1 MLDFIKDISPT
12 QWVLI
17 AVGLVL
23 IVSSL
28 KERIIDI
35 LPSLPKVDT
44 VKPDPDIDPDEDTDL
59 TSLVAKWEILSDAC
73 KEADLVDAYE
83 KLQEVFPMLVEVYKP
98 KGKSK

>member
-12 QWVLI
+12 QWILI

-28 KERIIDI
+28 KDRIVSI
-35 LPSLPKVDT
+35 LPNLPKIDN
-44 VKPDPDIDPDEDTDL
+44 VKPEPEPEGDTDL

-73 KEADLVDAYE
+73 KEANLVDAYE
-83 KLQEVFPMLVEVYKP
+83 KLQEVFPMLVNIYTP

>member
-35 LPSLPKVDT
+35 LPTLPKVNT
-44 VKPDPDIDPDEDTDL
+44 VEPETETEEDTDL